1 MCSRS
6 GYNYNFIV
14 VVVDEGHREEERNFF
29 LPELFGVTSFLA
41 FFPIFLKTVF
51 RGKSPKSLVRDYY
64 DFYLYCDSLNVSQ
77 QIVQQINDFFPVI
90 SHEIT

>member
-1 MCSRS
+1 MCSRY
-6 GYNYNFIV
+6 GYNYNCIV

-41 FFPIFLKTVF
+41 FFQGFLKIVF
-51 RGKSPKSLVRDYY
+51 RGKYQKSLVRDYY
-64 DFYLYCDSLNVSQ
+64 NFCLYCDSLNISQ
-77 QIVQQINDFFPVI
+77 QIVQQINDFFPII